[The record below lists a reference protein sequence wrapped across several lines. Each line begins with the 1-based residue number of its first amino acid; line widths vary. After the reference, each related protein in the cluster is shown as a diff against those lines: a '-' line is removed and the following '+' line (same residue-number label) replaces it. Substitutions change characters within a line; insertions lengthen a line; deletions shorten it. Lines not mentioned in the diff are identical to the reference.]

1 MPMNDLRWL
10 VGELRALN
18 NDLNEGDAPAPI
30 VIALDQGGHASRAIA
45 FEAGGALLAET
56 FVPISTF
63 RAGADRVEHDARE
76 IVDSIHTALADLQAA
91 LGDAASRV
99 VAAGLATQRSSVVCW
114 DRKTG
119 QPLSP
124 VLSWQDRRNAAFV
137 ERLRATGVGASGS
150 RALSPPYPPSPLGFP
165 LVAAKRG
172 RVKNEVVA
180 SIPASESPA
189 SESGPLPRKAGEGW
203 GGGGGIESRVR
214 ERTGLVLSPHYGA
227 SKLRWCLDN
236 IDAVRGAHDK
246 KLLAAGPLASYLL
259 HSLLTERPDKVDPAN
274 ASRTQLWDPGLRD
287 WSAALLELFGVPREV
302 LPASVPSRHAFG
314 HLPFAERLIPLSV
327 CTGDQAAMPFA
338 SGELDQD
345 TLYLNMGTGAF
356 LQRQHGEGRIDH
368 PQLLRSVLWSDDE
381 QVIEVQEGTVNG
393 AGSAMD
399 WLGEQLAID
408 AHRAAR
414 AVTWQHCEKLA
425 PPLFVNGIAGV
436 GSPYW
441 LPNVAAEFIGGAMA
455 GDLEKVVAVLE
466 SIAFMICA
474 NLELMRDS
482 ALRRVLASGGLSAS
496 NYLCE
501 CIASLGGLTVERSTV
516 REATATGLA
525 FLVFGRPRDW
535 RPVLEIE
542 TFVPRQSSSQSA
554 ALEQRYARWRE
565 LMAASA
571 SPPAGRPSSRR

>member
-10 VGELRALN
+10 AGELRALN
-18 NDLNEGDAPAPI
+18 DDLNGGDTPAPI
-30 VIALDQGGHASRAIA
+30 VIAIDQGGHASRAIA
-45 FEAGGALLAET
+45 FDAGGALLAET

-76 IVDSIHTALADLQAA
+76 IVESIRTALADLQAA

-124 VLSWQDRRNAAFV
+124 VLSWQDRRNAAWV
-137 ERLRATGVGASGS
+137 EKVR
-150 RALSPPYPPSPLGFP
+150 
-165 LVAAKRG
+165 
-172 RVKNEVVA
+172 
-180 SIPASESPA
+180 
-189 SESGPLPRKAGEGW
+189 AGEGQGKGQGKGQ
-203 GGGGGIESRVR
+203 GGDAGIAGRVR

-236 IDAVRGAHDK
+236 IDAVRSAHDK
-246 KLLAAGPLASYLL
+246 KRLAAGPLASYLL
-259 HSLLTERPDKVDPAN
+259 HSLLTERPYKVDPAN
-274 ASRTQLWDPGLRD
+274 ASRTQLWEPGVRD
-287 WSAALLELFGVPREV
+287 WSAELLELFGVPREV

-314 HLPFAERLIPLSV
+314 HLPFAGRSIPLIV

-345 TLYLNMGTGAF
+345 TLYLNLGTGAF
-356 LQRQHGEGRIDH
+356 LQRQRGSGRVDH
-368 PQLLRSVLWSDDE
+368 PQLLRSVMWSDDE

-414 AVTWQHCEKLA
+414 ALTWQQCEKLV

-441 LPNVAAEFIGGAMA
+441 LPNVAAQFIGAEAA
-455 GDLEKVVAVLE
+455 GDVEKVVAVLE
-466 SIAFMICA
+466 SIAFMVCA
-474 NLELMRDS
+474 NLELMRDG
-482 ALRRVLASGGLSAS
+482 ALRRVFASGGLSAS

-525 FLVFGRPRDW
+525 FLICGRPRDW

-542 TFVPRQSSSQSA
+542 AFAPRRSSGQSIDRSVDQSDDQSDDQSA
-554 ALEQRYARWRE
+554 ALQQRYARWRE
-565 LMAASA
+565 LIAASA